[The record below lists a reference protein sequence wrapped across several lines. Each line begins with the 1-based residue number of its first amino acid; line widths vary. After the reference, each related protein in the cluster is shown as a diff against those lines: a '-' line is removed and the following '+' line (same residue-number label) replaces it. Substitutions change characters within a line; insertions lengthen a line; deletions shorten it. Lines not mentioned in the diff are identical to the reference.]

1 MKAGKPYIVKWPN
14 GTGDILES
22 PTITG
27 VTIDKTE
34 RPVSFTN
41 NKTTGDCQFVG
52 SYAPLSIN
60 DANRNEILL
69 LAAGNKLGYAKTD
82 RTLGAFRAY
91 FNIPAN
97 ANAPAISSYE
107 LNFGEDSDENTTGI
121 IEVNTNNTN
130 LTNKAE
136 GVFDLQGRKV
146 ANPSKGLYIVN
157 GRKVIIK

>member
-1 MKAGKPYIVKWPN
+1 MPMPAPDIVNPKF
-14 GTGDILES
+14 TR
-22 PTITG
+22 
-27 VTIDKTE
+27 VTIDKTA
-34 RPVSFTN
+34 PTSVSFTN
-41 NKTTGDCQFVG
+41 NKTTGNCQFVG
-52 SYAPLSIN
+52 SYAPFDIT
-60 DANRNEILL
+60 DANRKSIVL

-91 FNIPAN
+91 FDIPSVAG
-97 ANAPAISSYE
+97 APAINSYE
-107 LNFGEDSDENTTGI
+107 LNFDDGSENTTGI